1 MIFSNDIKVNSMM
14 DILMQKINQM
24 DKTIMIMQTKI
35 DNYIVLNDLTLQA
48 INETLQYVVN
58 TSMVIIVPNSDEIDS
73 HRSEFSKMAYQK
85 MALRIN

>member
-58 TSMVIIVPNSDEIDS
+58 TSMVIMVPKCNLFDLIFD
-73 HRSEFSKMAYQK
+73 
-85 MALRIN
+85 